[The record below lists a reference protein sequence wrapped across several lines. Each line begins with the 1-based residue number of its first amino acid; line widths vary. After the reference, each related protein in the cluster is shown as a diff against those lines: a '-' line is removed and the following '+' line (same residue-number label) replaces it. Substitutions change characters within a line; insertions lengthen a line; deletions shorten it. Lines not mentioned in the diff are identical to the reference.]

1 MLSRYA
7 APKQEISDIIANL
20 FIELD
25 YAPELYEE
33 YPDEVVISGTTY
45 SGKAGVLRLLN
56 DDIFL
61 FEGDPEDIVKIR
73 KDTNDY
79 GKLSR

>member
-33 YPDEVVISGTTY
+33 HPDEVVISGTTY